1 MNDNADASLEEAVQQ
16 CAENLA
22 KSMVKQIKEAM
33 VEMECAMDKV
43 GKIVDAYI
51 EKGDTK

>member
-1 MNDNADASLEEAVQQ
+1 MNDNADASLEEAVQ
-16 CAENLA
+16 L
-22 KSMVKQIKEAM
+22 KEAM